1 MQHCN
6 YKNQSILAMALCR
19 TQNDPRVPAS
29 PLTYSRR
36 HLGVPA
42 WYICLCSV
50 ASPSLYCHGMQCLQ
64 QWLWQCG
71 RSRLPFI
78 FLPVSDGAEI
88 PALYFLRKSFA
99 VPGCSQRLRAL
110 ANAQNLSS
118 VHLSVKENMT
128 VTDHL
133 KTRHHFSLMQNCLV
147 VGIILVCNCTDRT

>member
-6 YKNQSILAMALCR
+6 YKNQSILAMALCG

-64 QWLWQCG
+64 QWLGSVEEAGCHSSS
-71 RSRLPFI
+71 SRCLM
-78 FLPVSDGAEI
+78 VQ
-88 PALYFLRKSFA
+88 KSLHSTF
-99 VPGCSQRLRAL
+99 
-110 ANAQNLSS
+110 
-118 VHLSVKENMT
+118 
-128 VTDHL
+128 
-133 KTRHHFSLMQNCLV
+133 
-147 VGIILVCNCTDRT
+147 